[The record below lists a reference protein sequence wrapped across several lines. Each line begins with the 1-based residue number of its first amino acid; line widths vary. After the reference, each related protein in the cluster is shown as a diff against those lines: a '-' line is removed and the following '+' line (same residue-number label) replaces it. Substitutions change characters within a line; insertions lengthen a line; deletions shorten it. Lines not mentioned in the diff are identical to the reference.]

1 VKSDLERAKADLARW
16 TVTRDRLN
24 LLIAAAESDI
34 DGIERQ
40 QAREHGWCS
49 LCETGHK
56 PTRGT
61 R

>member
-40 QAREHGWCS
+40 QAREHV
-49 LCETGHK
+49 CETGHK